1 MGPLHVPADLLPEK
15 ELLQVIGVG
24 LMGAIVRKEL
34 IVSRQFFTVGEIR
47 GLADPKDEG
56 IWRFETSK
64 NTQKAWTVSSD
75 TPSLANLRLFTARNS
90 QS

>member
-34 IVSRQFFTVGEIR
+34 IVSRQFFIVGEIR

-56 IWRFETSK
+56 I
-64 NTQKAWTVSSD
+64 
-75 TPSLANLRLFTARNS
+75 
-90 QS
+90 

>member
-24 LMGAIVRKEL
+24 LIGAIVRKEL

-47 GLADPKDEG
+47 GLTDPKDEG
-56 IWRFETSK
+56 IRRFETSK
-64 NTQKAWTVSSD
+64 NIQKA
-75 TPSLANLRLFTARNS
+75 
-90 QS
+90 

>member
-24 LMGAIVRKEL
+24 LIGAIVRKEL

-56 IWRFETSK
+56 I
-64 NTQKAWTVSSD
+64 
-75 TPSLANLRLFTARNS
+75 
-90 QS
+90 